1 MKPKKE
7 ANEKTAKVKKS
18 PDELTASQK
27 ECLARLQHLRSV
39 AQETAQTYLTNLE
52 HDLLE
57 ISDLVKS
64 GGKRSKLNR
73 ATIEG
78 LTEIL
83 DKLALKPQKGRRKDL
98 RKIEQAIEA
107 MRKLA
112 LK

>member
-1 MKPKKE
+1 MKPNKE
-7 ANEKTAKVKKS
+7 TNEKAAKAKKS
-18 PDELTASQK
+18 PDELTAPQK

-39 AQETAQTYLTNLE
+39 TQETAQTYLTNLE

-57 ISDLVKS
+57 ISDFVKG

-73 ATIEG
+73 AAIEG
-78 LTEIL
+78 LTGIL
-83 DKLALKPQKGRRKDL
+83 DQLSLKPEKGRRKDL

-107 MRKLA
+107 MRKLV